1 MKKLL
6 TIAALSVALAGF
18 AEDQYFYW
26 MIADEPTL
34 PEGQAWTKGGTY
46 YAKIKNGAGGMA
58 GTDYM
63 NLYDSPQDATP
74 YGQGFEFVAGDSV
87 QAFAGF
93 DSGVTSFLVE
103 LYNSAAEGAKP
114 IGYADLS
121 VAAMRDYITQAG
133 SMSTTVQP
141 YAVGTFSAVPE
152 PTSGLLLLLGVAGL
166 ALRRRKMQKA

>member
-26 MIADEPTL
+26 MIADDASL
-34 PEGQAWTKGGTY
+34 PSGEKIETGSY
-46 YAKIKNGAGGMA
+46 YAKIKDGAGGME
-58 GTDYM
+58 GNDYL
-63 NLYDSPQDATP
+63 NLYSDSQESL
-74 YGQGFEFVAGDSV
+74 GQGFTFDAGDSIHV
-87 QAFAGF
+87 FAGF
-93 DSGVTSFLVE
+93 NSGEVSSFLIE
-103 LYNSAAEGAKP
+103 LYTDSSSAKP

-121 VAAMRDYITQAG
+121 VSSLGAYITSNMMDKPAEVKQ
-133 SMSTTVQP
+133 
-141 YAVGTFSAVPE
+141 VGTFSAVPE